1 MSNTDTLAL
10 KDVQR
15 KNVIIFIAFTIA
27 VFGAMSVALIQGEL
41 SRVFLY
47 GSGLAAI
54 VVSYILLQHVI
65 KKYYWFPYV
74 MLFFAYLTMIIY
86 IILFKGGLQTIGIMF
101 FLLFLSTGHFFM
113 SVFFLGFIS
122 GIVGLVLTRLYPIA
136 HDQATIEAGFL
147 SIIVA
152 YILSGLVSIIVIRLH
167 KEQFIQLKQF
177 VYNSEEEAKIKES
190 ERLRLANHIDALND
204 EITTINDRLQ
214 NNLRAQQ
221 DIATIINEIAT
232 GSTEQADR
240 IIDISEQANISVMK
254 MENTLHELGE
264 LKDNFDDS
272 RAATLRGNELS
283 VELADNM
290 EKAANNIDHLSGTF
304 ESLSNKIEEMSQF
317 LKAIVEISDQTNLL
331 ALNASIEA
339 ARAGDAGAGFA
350 VVAEEI
356 RKLAETTNEI
366 TDKITI
372 NLNEVNEMSNL
383 ALSEM
388 QENLSNVAIQLEDT
402 KQVTETFNNITQY
415 MNTLHDKFDVFQQY
429 AIEVDESA
437 SIIQDRT
444 AELSAIIEQS
454 TAGLEEMNASV
465 DNLKVEHEQIGSAME
480 NIEKITTEINR

>member
-1 MSNTDTLAL
+1 
-10 KDVQR
+10 
-15 KNVIIFIAFTIA
+15 
-27 VFGAMSVALIQGEL
+27 
-41 SRVFLY
+41 
-47 GSGLAAI
+47 
-54 VVSYILLQHVI
+54 
-65 KKYYWFPYV
+65 
-74 MLFFAYLTMIIY
+74 
-86 IILFKGGLQTIGIMF
+86 
-101 FLLFLSTGHFFM
+101 
-113 SVFFLGFIS
+113 
-122 GIVGLVLTRLYPIA
+122 
-136 HDQATIEAGFL
+136 
-147 SIIVA
+147 
-152 YILSGLVSIIVIRLH
+152 
-167 KEQFIQLKQF
+167 
-177 VYNSEEEAKIKES
+177 
-190 ERLRLANHIDALND
+190 
-204 EITTINDRLQ
+204 
-214 NNLRAQQ
+214 
-221 DIATIINEIAT
+221 
-232 GSTEQADR
+232 
-240 IIDISEQANISVMK
+240 MK